1 MGRRVTGNLTHPR
14 WVLALTVPDD
24 EPPRTILI
32 TGANSGIG
40 ETTAHALAD
49 QGHHVIMLCRD
60 EAKGEQ
66 AQASIHGATG
76 NPSVELVTC
85 DLASQEQIRTTAEV
99 LNERLD
105 RLDTLVNNAGLVLN
119 ERTLTEDGIETQFA
133 TNHLAPFLLTH
144 ETLPLLEEST
154 DARVVTV
161 ASEAHRNAA
170 RLPDGFQN
178 TQGRYSGFLV
188 YSQTKLYNILFT
200 MRLARHLEPLG
211 ITANCLHPGVVA
223 SNFGRQG
230 PWYVR
235 WFMKIA
241 GVFLRDPKEGAAT
254 SIHLAADPDVKGT
267 TGEYFIDKT
276 PKTPAPRAHDLTL
289 QDRLWA
295 TSEDL
300 TRATDWPTPRKAG
313 REA

>member
-1 MGRRVTGNLTHPR
+1 MGRRVTGNLTPPR
-14 WVLALTVPDD
+14 WVLALTVPPD

-49 QGHHVIMLCRD
+49 EGHRVILLCRD
-60 EAKGEQ
+60 QTKGEQ
-66 AQASIHGATG
+66 AQASIQDATG
-76 NPSVELVTC
+76 NPNVELVTC
-85 DLASQEQIRTTAEV
+85 DLASQDQIQATAKA
-99 LNERLD
+99 LNGRLD

-119 ERTLTEDGIETQFA
+119 KRTFTEDGIETQFA

-144 ETLPLLEEST
+144 ETLPLLQESA

-178 TQGRYSGFLV
+178 TQGRYSGFMV

-241 GVFLRDPKEGAAT
+241 RIFLRDPEEGAAT
-254 SIHLAADPDVKGT
+254 SIHLAANPDAKGT
-267 TGEYFIDKT
+267 TGEYFIDKN
-276 PKTPAPRAHDLTL
+276 PKTPAPRAHDPTL

-295 TSEDL
+295 TSEGL
-300 TRATDWPTPRKAG
+300 TRATDWPTPPPSQHDA
-313 REA
+313 